1 MVTSCPIGFIL
12 FCCFCYCCCHLK
24 HYIVI
29 IRRKTSET
37 VQSQDCLE
45 RQANDTEIILE
56 TLSREVSSD
65 NDDDTSN
72 NANSNEV
79 DTVMESSSNNDG
91 TTYNPADAPPAYPD
105 VVDHDDSESLPSYS
119 ELGDGYSYV

>member
-1 MVTSCPIGFIL
+1 MTQKLCWKLFPEKYQVTMMM
-12 FCCFCYCCCHLK
+12 
-24 HYIVI
+24 
-29 IRRKTSET
+29 
-37 VQSQDCLE
+37 
-45 RQANDTEIILE
+45 A
-56 TLSREVSSD
+56 
-65 NDDDTSN
+65 SN
-72 NANSNEV
+72 NAYSNEV